1 MLAAAPF
8 FAKKPKAHK
17 YAIKSSKGEVMALGK
32 FKDGKELPAPAA
44 DSLSQESDSSAEAAD
59 NPSPDK
65 SAADSSIAGEA
76 GSRYMISAIEAP
88 NEGQNYYITK
98 DENNEFSFVQKL
110 SWSAVKDIK
119 NYRITIQRK
128 NEDGEWT
135 QVLEKDLFENKI
147 ELSLAAG
154 TYRFQVGVVNLF
166 DQLEKSTEWKNFE
179 VLKATQPKI
188 EAMQT
193 ESLVLNSKKADG
205 VFTIEGENLTPNTK
219 FTMEQKEAE
228 PPKVIQGTILSVESD
243 GKSAQVMF
251 DFKEADEGKYEI
263 YAQNPGGLSVISKS
277 ITIKNKK
284 ERNWR
289 FLASAGYTL
298 PLTFFDGTFN
308 KFTERNFYPIAATTR
323 MEVISF
329 HTKAGDFG
337 LGMGG
342 SYLQFSNETDKMS
355 MSGRYANALGY
366 LVWQKYLIPQKLC
379 LDLHVGAGAGLLFD
393 TKFVNKAYQ
402 NYGHIESKN
411 MMSLALVIGGGLT
424 VQYHFAKHFFVEGGV
439 DFVNAKFGSMNLG
452 MFYPSISIGGMF

>member
-1 MLAAAPF
+1 MESKKLLAALLILLAAAPF

-17 YAIKSSKGEVMALGK
+17 YAIKSSKGEVMAKGK

-44 DSLSQESDSSAEAAD
+44 DSLSQESDSSAEAAPSDQESDSAD
-59 NPSPDK
+59 NPSPDN

-243 GKSAQVMF
+243 GKSAQVSEPIGF
-251 DFKEADEGKYEI
+251 TLHGTGHTSRACPAAHLSGSRWH
-263 YAQNPGGLSVISKS
+263 GGRQRAV
-277 ITIKNKK
+277 
-284 ERNWR
+284 
-289 FLASAGYTL
+289 SARAC
-298 PLTFFDGTFN
+298 P
-308 KFTERNFYPIAATTR
+308 
-323 MEVISF
+323 
-329 HTKAGDFG
+329 
-337 LGMGG
+337 
-342 SYLQFSNETDKMS
+342 
-355 MSGRYANALGY
+355 
-366 LVWQKYLIPQKLC
+366 
-379 LDLHVGAGAGLLFD
+379 AGAGHRR
-393 TKFVNKAYQ
+393 
-402 NYGHIESKN
+402 GC
-411 MMSLALVIGGGLT
+411 
-424 VQYHFAKHFFVEGGV
+424 
-439 DFVNAKFGSMNLG
+439 
-452 MFYPSISIGGMF
+452 P